1 MTIFVYCRDTASETV
16 RTLLVYG
23 YSLDPP
29 TAEARE
35 GIIFLFFTPIYL
47 IV

>member
-1 MTIFVYCRDTASETV
+1 MFLFLHHRDTASETV

-29 TAEARE
+29 TAEAQE
-35 GIIFLFFTPIYL
+35 GKANTNAIK
-47 IV
+47 